1 MSTKNSAFPPKRVLI
16 TGGSGYIGSRL
27 VQQLVQLDW
36 AVHLIV
42 RPSSQLGALDRI
54 KNQITCHN
62 YDGQIDSLMQIMQAV
77 QPEIVFHL
85 ASLFLPQHQP
95 SDVDR
100 LIQSN
105 VQFGTQLLE
114 VMREKGVKQIV
125 NTGTSWQH
133 HLNISDRATNLYA
146 ATKQAFERILDYY
159 TEAHQFAAVTLYVF
173 DSYGPND
180 PRKKLI
186 SLLWA
191 NAQGQTTLEMSPGEQ
206 LIDLV
211 HVDDL
216 VRAFVVATQEQ
227 TLKPGQHNRFGLSS
241 GRAMPLKAL
250 AELFSTSCG
259 VALKINWG
267 GRPYRDREVM
277 KTWTTHTPLPNWAP
291 EISLEQ
297 GLPRSAP

>member
-1 MSTKNSAFPPKRVLI
+1 
-16 TGGSGYIGSRL
+16 
-27 VQQLVQLDW
+27 
-36 AVHLIV
+36 
-42 RPSSQLGALDRI
+42 
-54 KNQITCHN
+54 
-62 YDGQIDSLMQIMQAV
+62 V

-95 SDVDR
+95 TDVDR

-114 VMREKGVKQIV
+114 VMREKGVKHIV

-159 TEAHQFAAVTLYVF
+159 TEAYQFSATTLYVF

-191 NAQGQTTLEMSPGEQ
+191 NAQGQTALEMSLGEQ

-216 VRAFVVATQEQ
+216 VRAFVLAAQEQ
-227 TLKPGQHNRFGLSS
+227 TLKPGQHSRFGLSS
-241 GRAMPLKAL
+241 GRAMPLKEL
-250 AELFSTSCG
+250 TELFAASCG

-277 KTWTTHTPLPNWAP
+277 KTWTTYTPLPNWAP
-291 EISLEQ
+291 EIALEQ
-297 GLPRSAP
+297 GLPRSTP

>member
-1 MSTKNSAFPPKRVLI
+1 MKNKTFLPKRVLI
-16 TGGSGYIGSRL
+16 TGGTGYIGSRL
-27 VQQLVQLDW
+27 VEHLIQLDW
-36 AVHLIV
+36 TVHLIV
-42 RPSSQLGALDRI
+42 RSSTQLGALDHI
-54 KNQITCHN
+54 KNQITCHTYN
-62 YDGQIDSLMQIMQAV
+62 GDINGLVQIMRAV
-77 QPEIVFHL
+77 KPEIVFHL

-95 SDVDR
+95 KDVER

-114 VMREKGVKQIV
+114 AMRETGVKQFV

-159 TEAHQFAAVTLYVF
+159 TEAHQFAVATLYVF

-186 SLLWA
+186 SLLWE
-191 NAQGQTTLEMSPGEQ
+191 NAQGQTTLDMSPGEQ

-227 TLKPGQHNRFGLSS
+227 LLKPGQHKRFGLSS
-241 GRAMPLKAL
+241 GRVMSLKAL

-259 VALKINWG
+259 VELKINWG
-267 GRPYRDREVM
+267 ARPYRDREVM
-277 KTWTTHTPLPNWAP
+277 TTWTTYTPLPNWAP

-297 GLPRSAP
+297 GLPRSAR